1 MERELM
7 GLLPLLIDF
16 FNNVDVLM
24 LILVRVSAFLIF
36 VPVLSSMSIPMQ
48 FRLFFAF
55 ILSAAIFSSGI
66 VTSAT
71 FHDSPAGLIM
81 LIITEAVTGV
91 VMGYILFF
99 VFNTILFAGQLIDF
113 SMGFAMV
120 NVIDPIQ
127 QTQVPVMGNIMLM
140 LASALLIVTGGLHLF
155 LEMFFNSYRL
165 VPIGTAFIIGNEPL
179 AEFVMYL
186 LGGFLLLAVRIALP
200 IVGILIL
207 VNVCLGIMVKAVPQM
222 NVFVV
227 GIPLKVLIGLFL
239 MFTTMIPSFGTIY
252 NNVFDAAQLQMT
264 NIIEGIAPYEID
276 TP

>member
-1 MERELM
+1 M

-36 VPVLSSMSIPMQ
+36 VPVLSSMSIPLQ

-55 ILSAAIFSSGI
+55 VMSVAIFSSGL

-81 LIITEAVTGV
+81 LILTEVITGV
-91 VMGYILFF
+91 AMGYILFF

-113 SMGFAMV
+113 SMGFSMV
-120 NVIDPIQ
+120 NVMDPIQ
-127 QTQVPVMGNIMLM
+127 QIQVPVMGNIMLM
-140 LASALLIVTGGLHLF
+140 LASALLVVTGGLHIF
-155 LEMFFNSYRL
+155 LEMFLNSYRL

-186 LGGFLLLAVRIALP
+186 LGGFLLLAVRIAMP
-200 IVGILIL
+200 VVGVLIL

-227 GIPLKVLIGLFL
+227 GIPLKVSIGLFL
-239 MFTTMIPSFGTIY
+239 MFSTMIPSFGAIY
-252 NNVFDAAQLQMT
+252 NSVFDAAQLQMM
-264 NIIEGIAPYEID
+264 NIIEGMAPYEAD